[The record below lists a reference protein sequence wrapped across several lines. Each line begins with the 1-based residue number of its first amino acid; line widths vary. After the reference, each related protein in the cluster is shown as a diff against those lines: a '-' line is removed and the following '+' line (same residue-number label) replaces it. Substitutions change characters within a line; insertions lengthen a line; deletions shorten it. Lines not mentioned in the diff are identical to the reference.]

1 MNLFV
6 VTVSITNGKGQ
17 VVLADQV
24 HDEATSWR
32 VELTFPLGAQPEV
45 GFADREE
52 QDIRDARA
60 VLAAALVAFDRR

>member
-1 MNLFV
+1 MNLFA
-6 VTVSITNGKGQ
+6 VTVSITNGKGH

-24 HDEATSWR
+24 HDEATSCR
-32 VELTFPLGAQPEV
+32 VELPFPLAERPEV

-52 QDIRDARA
+52 QVIRDARA